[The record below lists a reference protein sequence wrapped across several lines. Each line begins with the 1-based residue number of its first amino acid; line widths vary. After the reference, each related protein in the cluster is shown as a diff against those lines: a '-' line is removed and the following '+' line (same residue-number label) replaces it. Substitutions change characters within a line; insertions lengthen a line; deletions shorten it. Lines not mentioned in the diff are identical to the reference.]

1 MTTLLIGAGL
11 LVSHEV
17 VNCSVCFAQ
26 CIVVRFYS
34 EIMVIGIHQT
44 LIEEINYFPL
54 REKHYITH
62 IIGNVQLHL
71 LHIVLYMIAWVF
83 NLQNIKYT

>member
-1 MTTLLIGAGL
+1 
-11 LVSHEV
+11 
-17 VNCSVCFAQ
+17 
-26 CIVVRFYS
+26 
-34 EIMVIGIHQT
+34 MVIGIHQT

-54 REKHYITH
+54 REKHYIRH